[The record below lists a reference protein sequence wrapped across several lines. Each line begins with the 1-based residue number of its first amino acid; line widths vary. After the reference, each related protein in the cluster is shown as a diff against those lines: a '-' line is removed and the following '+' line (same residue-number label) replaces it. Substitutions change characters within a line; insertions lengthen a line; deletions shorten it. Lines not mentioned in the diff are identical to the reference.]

1 MLNIKPKEATAIVNA
16 LNGGVVPSVG
26 IQYITVGR
34 SEEIKSGLKSIEE
47 VKSGNSVVKFWIGDY
62 GSGKSFML
70 HLLKTVALKQNM
82 VVAMA
87 DFTPERRLYDND
99 RRAVAIYSKL
109 IESLSTQ
116 TKQDGS
122 ALQIILEKWIDQVM
136 IDTAQEL
143 KISVTDIRSPQYKVQ
158 IQNNIV
164 KTINKIT
171 EVGGY
176 EFGIV
181 VTKYFEGYLE
191 DNSNLVKHA
200 LRWLKGE
207 YTTRTDAK
215 NDLGVREIIDDQNYY
230 DMLKNLAK
238 FFVHIGYTGL
248 MINLD
253 EAINLYKIAQSNI
266 REKNYEKILMIY
278 NDCLQ
283 GKSSNLFVNFGGT
296 KDFLENERRGLFSYQ
311 ALKSRL
317 EGNKFET
324 TDARDFAQPV
334 IYLYPLSHEEIFVL
348 LKKLKE
354 IFDFNFNV
362 NIEINDEDIRLFM
375 ENVFNKPGTDKY
387 LTPREVI
394 KGFLDILSILRQ
406 NPTLDKKKI
415 IKSSEVQPA
424 EPNGDIDSIEEI

>member
-1 MLNIKPKEATAIVNA
+1 MNNIKPKESTAIINA
-16 LNGGVVPSVG
+16 LSGGVVPNVG

-34 SEEIKSGLKSIEE
+34 SEEINAGLKSMEE
-47 VKSGNSVVKFWIGDY
+47 VQNGNSVVKFWVGDY

-70 HLLKTVALKQNM
+70 HLLKTIALKQNM

-87 DFTPERRLYDND
+87 DFSPERRLYDND

-109 IESLSTQ
+109 IESLSIQ
-116 TKQDGS
+116 TKQDGD
-122 ALQIILEKWIDQVM
+122 ALQIILEKWIEQVM
-136 IDTAQEL
+136 ADTAQEL
-143 KISVTDIRSPQYKVQ
+143 NVPITEIRDQKYKTP

-176 EFGIV
+176 EFGLV

-191 DNSNLVKHA
+191 DNSTLTKCA
-200 LRWLKGE
+200 LRWLRGE
-207 YTTRTDAK
+207 YTTKTDAK
-215 NDLGVREIIDDQNYY
+215 NDLGVREIIADQNYY

-238 FFVHIGYTGL
+238 FFVHIGYAGL

-253 EAINLYKIAQSNI
+253 EAINLYKIVQSNV

-283 GKSSNLFVNFGGT
+283 GKTSNLFINFGGT
-296 KDFLENERRGLFSYQ
+296 KDFLENERRGLFSYP

-317 EGNKFET
+317 EGNQYET
-324 TDARDFAQPV
+324 TFARDFAQPV

-348 LKKLKE
+348 LQKLKE
-354 IFDFNFNV
+354 IFDFNFGV
-362 NIEINDEDIRLFM
+362 NINILDEDIKLYM
-375 ENVFNKPGTDKY
+375 EGVFNKPGTDKY

-394 KGFLDILSILRQ
+394 KGFLDILSIMRQ
-406 NPTLDKKKI
+406 NPSLDKKEI
-415 IKSSEVQPA
+415 IKSTEVKPA
-424 EPNGDIDSIEEI
+424 EPSGDIDSIEVI